1 MLRGS
6 DLSGQPVIQVSCRIA
21 VKNGFNISWTNS
33 NATELVESISR
44 RVSGNLQSV
53 IYMRSFYSENEHSV
67 AEAVE
72 TVLPGDGFLVSP
84 IDDISTGKGGNQ
96 HQQR

>member
-1 MLRGS
+1 MFRGS
-6 DLSGQPVIQVSCRIA
+6 DLSRQPVVQVSCRIA

-33 NATELVESISR
+33 NATELVESISQR
-44 RVSGNLQSV
+44 ASGNLQSV
-53 IYMRSFYSENEHSV
+53 IYIRAFYLENKHRI

-72 TVLPGDGFLVSP
+72 TVLAGDGFPVSLVNNFSA
-84 IDDISTGKGGNQ
+84 GKGGNQ